1 MTVFKAFLKILN
13 RNKGIVIMYTVI
25 LLVFGVT
32 NMSTNN
38 SNNLF
43 TASKPSVLIV
53 NEDNGNISKNLVKY
67 FNENSEIKKIANNEE
82 ARNDALFYQDVSY
95 IIYIPKNY
103 SSDFLSGKD
112 ITLDI
117 KKTDTYNG
125 AYAEMLLN
133 RYLNVA
139 NIYQKSISDETELI
153 NKINETLKKEVKV
166 EVTSKLN
173 TGELDKASFYYNFM
187 SYSMLACLIYVI
199 CLILQVFNQDKIS
212 KRNIISSTNYKKSNR
227 ILLLS
232 NFLYSFVLWLLY
244 FIVSIFIVPDVIF
257 SMHGVLYLVNS
268 FIFMITC
275 ITLSFLLGNLIRNK
289 NAISGVVNVIAL
301 GSSFLC
307 GVFVPVDLLPSFVLS
322 VAHIF
327 PTFYYVEGN
336 TLISSLEDFSFI
348 NLKPLFMNFII
359 MIIFSIVFIILTNI
373 ASKKRQKIG

>member
-103 SSDFLSGKD
+103 SSDFLSGKN

-139 NIYQKSISDETELI
+139 NIYQKS
-153 NKINETLKKEVKV
+153 V
-166 EVTSKLN
+166 
-173 TGELDKASFYYNFM
+173 M
-187 SYSMLACLIYVI
+187 
-199 CLILQVFNQDKIS
+199 
-212 KRNIISSTNYKKSNR
+212 
-227 ILLLS
+227 
-232 NFLYSFVLWLLY
+232 
-244 FIVSIFIVPDVIF
+244 
-257 SMHGVLYLVNS
+257 
-268 FIFMITC
+268 
-275 ITLSFLLGNLIRNK
+275 
-289 NAISGVVNVIAL
+289 
-301 GSSFLC
+301 
-307 GVFVPVDLLPSFVLS
+307 
-322 VAHIF
+322 VAHIQ
-327 PTFYYVEGN
+327 
-336 TLISSLEDFSFI
+336 
-348 NLKPLFMNFII
+348 
-359 MIIFSIVFIILTNI
+359 
-373 ASKKRQKIG
+373 ASHS